1 MKKFI
6 ILSIFVFTVVATQF
20 LIIPTA
26 AAEDVYLGTSDT
38 TGRQCFLVRD
48 SIESDRQN
56 MTFTC
61 TIKMIKPDTDDVQF
75 LSYQFWFVQND
86 GWYFE
91 SSQGYSNKVSEH
103 TPIEDKILRI
113 AEYVI

>member
-1 MKKFI
+1 MKKLI
-6 ILSIFVFTVVATQF
+6 IMMVFAFTIVAAQF
-20 LIIPTA
+20 LAVPNA

-48 SIESDRQN
+48 SLDCNRRN

-61 TIKMIKPDTDDVQF
+61 TIKMVKPHTDDVQF
-75 LSYQFWFVQND
+75 LSYDFWLVRND

-91 SSQGYSNKVSEH
+91 SSQGYSNRVSEH
-103 TPIEDKILRI
+103 TPIEDRILRI
-113 AEYVI
+113 AEYEF

>member
-1 MKKFI
+1 MRKLI
-6 ILSIFVFTVVATQF
+6 VMAVFVFTVVAAQF
-20 LIIPTA
+20 LAVPSA

-48 SIESDRQN
+48 SIDPDRQN

-61 TIKMIKPDTDDVQF
+61 TIKMVKPNTDDVQF
-75 LSYQFWFVQND
+75 LSYEFWFVRND

-103 TPIEDKILRI
+103 TPIEDRILRI
-113 AEYVI
+113 AEYEI

>member
-1 MKKFI
+1 MRKLI
-6 ILSIFVFTVVATQF
+6 VMAVFVFTVVAAQF
-20 LIIPTA
+20 LAVPSA

-48 SIESDRQN
+48 SIDPDRQN

-61 TIKMIKPDTDDVQF
+61 TIKMVKPNTDDVQF
-75 LSYQFWFVQND
+75 LSYEFWFVRND

-103 TPIEDKILRI
+103 TPIEDRILRI

>member
-1 MKKFI
+1 MRKLVVMAVFA
-6 ILSIFVFTVVATQF
+6 FTVVATQF
-20 LIIPTA
+20 LAVPNA

-48 SIESDRQN
+48 SIDPDRQN

-61 TIKMIKPDTDDVQF
+61 TIKMVKPHTDDVQF
-75 LSYQFWFVQND
+75 LSYEFWFVRND

-103 TPIEDKILRI
+103 TPIEDRILRI